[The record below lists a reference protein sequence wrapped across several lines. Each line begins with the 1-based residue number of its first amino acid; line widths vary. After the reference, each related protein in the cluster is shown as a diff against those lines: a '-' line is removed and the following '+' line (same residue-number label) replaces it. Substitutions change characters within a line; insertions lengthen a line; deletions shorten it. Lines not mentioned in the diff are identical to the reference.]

1 MRWMDILKADDQVI
15 YVLGFGHAY
24 RQLRKLIGKDPGY
37 GKTYLEG
44 EERGY
49 SPDKEGKPA
58 LTTTPA
64 VPIGNQRD
72 SPEMKE
78 LLIDISIAKKAK
90 NMMDNLRLIPL
101 TGMTSSGDKKERVS
115 KDSHVV
121 SRETI
126 GRKRMSPITRRQGPK
141 ETMQG
146 PPKFTD
152 VRGKYFAPKTYTPPK
167 IKTSVSDVELA
178 TDKRPLY
185 VSGEK
190 DERYLEVEELVEE
203 INEQLDGIDSIDIPE
218 LKLFLKKG
226 KVKFVGAKKDKK
238 PEV

>member
-126 GRKRMSPITRRQGPK
+126 GRKRLSTRSRLGGKLEGPLPEPSKDKEGNYKRQKRPRTVVR
-141 ETMQG
+141 EMQ
-146 PPKFTD
+146 
-152 VRGKYFAPKTYTPPK
+152 
-167 IKTSVSDVELA
+167 IS

-185 VSGEK
+185 VSGER

-203 INEQLDGIDSIDIPE
+203 INEQLDGIDSMDIPE

>member
-15 YVLGFGHAY
+15 YVLGFGHTY

-44 EERGY
+44 EEQGY
-49 SPDKEGKPA
+49 SPDKEGKPT

-64 VPIGNQRD
+64 APIGNERD

-90 NMMDNLRLIPL
+90 NMMDSLRLIPL

-115 KDSHVV
+115 KDSYVV

-126 GRKRMSPITRRQGPK
+126 GRKRLSSRSRLGGKLEGPLPEPSKDKKGNYERQKRPRTVVR
-141 ETMQG
+141 ETQ
-146 PPKFTD
+146 
-152 VRGKYFAPKTYTPPK
+152 
-167 IKTSVSDVELA
+167 IS

-185 VSGEK
+185 VSGER

-203 INEQLDGIDSIDIPE
+203 INEQLDGIDSMEIPE
-218 LKLFLKKG
+218 LKLFLRKG